1 MYCVFMTQIS
11 MGIGRRIRAFR
22 KRDGLTAQDL
32 AEDSGMSRSVIANI
46 ETGRREDITVGEL
59 MALSK
64 ALRVPPV
71 AILFDVTRPFAPA
84 PTSSVGEPEIMP
96 MRTIDLVDWFAGIDG
111 PAEWSYDRA
120 AMEEELATKG
130 PAVMPITGLV
140 LEATYSESGWDAI
153 RLLTVGRQLRTAR
166 ETHAELIRDFAFDV
180 KTGSFGWEPSLDE
193 HLQLMNAVSD
203 LVDIEVAIPLEEFV
217 NKVEETAP
225 GKVSDAK
232 AAVRRLRSSAQ
243 DLRRFKG
250 LLKSLGGDAGDTL
263 PKADDEHSLPSFGR
277 EQILT
282 LWTRTKFQFMR
293 DLVEGDFN
301 PKKHRTYDQ
310 IQRAIRTGKLRRKT

>member
-1 MYCVFMTQIS
+1 
-11 MGIGRRIRAFR
+11 
-22 KRDGLTAQDL
+22 
-32 AEDSGMSRSVIANI
+32 MSRSVIANI
-46 ETGRREDITVGEL
+46 ETGRREDITVSEL

-71 AILFDVTRPFAPA
+71 AILFDVARPLAPV
-84 PTSSVGEPEIMP
+84 PSSGSEPDIMP
-96 MRTIDLVDWFAGIDG
+96 MRTIDLVDWFAGTDG

-120 AMEEELATKG
+120 AMEEELAAKG
-130 PAVMPITGLV
+130 PAIMPMTGLV
-140 LEATYSESGWDAI
+140 VEATYSDSGWDAI

-180 KTGSFGWEPSLDE
+180 KTGSFGWEPNSDE
-193 HLQLMNAVSD
+193 HRQLMDAVSD
-203 LVDIEVAIPLEEFV
+203 LVDIEAAVPLEEFV
-217 NKVEETAP
+217 NKVKEIAPSKASEAET
-225 GKVSDAK
+225 
-232 AAVRRLRSSAQ
+232 AVRRLRSSAQ

-250 LLKSLGGDAGDTL
+250 LLKSLGGDAGESPL
-263 PKADDEHSLPSFGR
+263 KADDEHWFPSFGR

-282 LWTRTKFQFMR
+282 LWTRMKFQFMR

-310 IQRAIRTGKLRRKT
+310 IQRAIKTGKLRPKPGRAQRE

>member
-1 MYCVFMTQIS
+1 MTQIS
-11 MGIGRRIRAFR
+11 MGIGRRIGTFR
-22 KRDGLTAQDL
+22 RREGLSAQDL

-46 ETGRREDITVGEL
+46 ETGRREDITVSEL

-71 AILFDVTRPFAPA
+71 AILFDVTRPLAPVPA
-84 PTSSVGEPEIMP
+84 SSDGEPEIMP

-120 AMEEELATKG
+120 AMEEELAVNG
-130 PAVMPITGLV
+130 PAVMPVTGLV
-140 LEATYSESGWDAI
+140 LEATYSDSGWDAI

-180 KTGSFGWEPSLDE
+180 KTGSFGWEPDPDE
-193 HLQLMNAVSD
+193 HRHLMDAVSD

-217 NKVEETAP
+217 NKVKEIAP
-225 GKVSDAK
+225 GKASDAET
-232 AAVRRLRSSAQ
+232 AVRRLRSSAQ

-250 LLKSLGGDAGDTL
+250 LLKSLGGDAGESPLKT
-263 PKADDEHSLPSFGR
+263 DDEHSFPSFGR

-282 LWTRTKFQFMR
+282 LWTRMKFQFMR
-293 DLVEGDFN
+293 DLVDGDFN

-310 IQRAIRTGKLRRKT
+310 IQRAIKTGKLRRKPEQSQ